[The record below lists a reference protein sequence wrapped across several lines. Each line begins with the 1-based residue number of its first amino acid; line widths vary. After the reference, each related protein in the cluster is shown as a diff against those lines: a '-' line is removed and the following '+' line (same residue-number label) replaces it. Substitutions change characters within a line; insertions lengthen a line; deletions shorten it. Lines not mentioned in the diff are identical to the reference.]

1 MNEQMICFFILGVLP
16 LMSLVIG
23 LVLEIAMA
31 RKKRK

>member
-1 MNEQMICFFILGVLP
+1 MNAQMICFLILGVTP
-16 LMSLVIG
+16 LLSLAIG